1 MYWLPRARI
10 TSASC
15 PRRLARTVE
24 TPGGLPDAAHM
35 HREAP
40 SALSVTFFGA
50 GPIFRLFSAS
60 GAIECR
66 LREALRVKT
75 WCRRSR
81 RRHSHLPRGRGNY
94 GCHRSRPRWGSLTD
108 RFQSQSRVLAIAV
121 GPKLLVTIEQTQ
133 NLLLGFSQK
142 VVNHVP
148 VTSRAHGATTCL
160 SRTIMCHTL
169 LHNNSSCPSAA
180 RKSSSKIDQKL
191 PKFH

>member
-1 MYWLPRARI
+1 MASLKAIHLYHHVSELIKLPRLAY
-10 TSASC
+10 
-15 PRRLARTVE
+15 RRSSK
-24 TPGGLPDAAHM
+24 G
-35 HREAP
+35 
-40 SALSVTFFGA
+40 
-50 GPIFRLFSAS
+50 LFSAS

-75 WCRRSR
+75 WCRGSQNVCT
-81 RRHSHLPRGRGNY
+81 HLPRGRGNY

-121 GPKLLVTIEQTQ
+121 RPKLLVTIEQTQ

-142 VVNHVP
+142 VLNHVP

-169 LHNNSSCPSAA
+169 LHNNSYQRYNSPHPAEIYSQELTFGCS
-180 RKSSSKIDQKL
+180 
-191 PKFH
+191 

>member
-40 SALSVTFFGA
+40 SALSVTFFGGRA
-50 GPIFRLFSAS
+50 QQGPFSAS

-94 GCHRSRPRWGSLTD
+94 GCHRSRPRCHSGCAG
-108 RFQSQSRVLAIAV
+108 FQSRSKGVIFSLRVTFWKMCDRPTQALYCVVTGLSLWRSVVV
-121 GPKLLVTIEQTQ
+121 GH
-133 NLLLGFSQK
+133 LGGIQ
-142 VVNHVP
+142 
-148 VTSRAHGATTCL
+148 AL
-160 SRTIMCHTL
+160 E
-169 LHNNSSCPSAA
+169 
-180 RKSSSKIDQKL
+180 
-191 PKFH
+191 